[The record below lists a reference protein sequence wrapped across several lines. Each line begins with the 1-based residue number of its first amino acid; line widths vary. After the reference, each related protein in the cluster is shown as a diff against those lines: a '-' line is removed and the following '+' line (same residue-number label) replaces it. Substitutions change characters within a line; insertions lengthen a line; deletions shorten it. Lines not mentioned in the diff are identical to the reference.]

1 MKKPSLKINFLMN
14 IILTI
19 SSFLFPLITFPYISR
34 ILQPAGTG
42 KVAFAT
48 SLISYFAL
56 FSQLGIPTYG
66 VRACAAVRDDKQK
79 LSQMVQELL
88 IICLLC
94 SLLSYILFLGAVF
107 FVPRLAADKS
117 LYLIMSVSILLSGI
131 GMEWLYKA
139 LEQYTYIALRSILFK
154 IIALIFMFLFVHE
167 QSDYRIYGAI
177 SIFAASAGNVCNFVH
192 AFRYIEKK
200 PCRPFNF
207 KRHLKPVFIF
217 FAMSCAT
224 TIYTNLDTV
233 MLGFMCDDEAVGYY
247 NAAVKIKNIL
257 VSVVTSLSVV
267 LMPRASYYVE
277 QGKMK
282 EFESLSLKAL
292 LFVIMLSLPLS
303 LYFILFAK
311 EGVLFLSGEGYAGA
325 IAPMQVLM
333 PTLVLIGI
341 TNILGIQVL
350 VPLKKEKEVLYSVL
364 LGAIVDL
371 ILNAFLIPSLASLGA
386 AIGTLAAES
395 AVLLL
400 QAYYLRDFLKGVLPK
415 LHGVQLAISLL
426 AASLACFWCKSL
438 AWGSFWILCLSAILF
453 FGVFVLVLLLFKNE
467 LLLELIENLL
477 ASAKKFI
484 YSKKKASA

>member
-1 MKKPSLKINFLMN
+1 
-14 IILTI
+14 
-19 SSFLFPLITFPYISR
+19 
-34 ILQPAGTG
+34 
-42 KVAFAT
+42 
-48 SLISYFAL
+48 
-56 FSQLGIPTYG
+56 
-66 VRACAAVRDDKQK
+66 
-79 LSQMVQELL
+79 
-88 IICLLC
+88 
-94 SLLSYILFLGAVF
+94 
-107 FVPRLAADKS
+107 
-117 LYLIMSVSILLSGI
+117 
-131 GMEWLYKA
+131 
-139 LEQYTYIALRSILFK
+139 
-154 IIALIFMFLFVHE
+154 
-167 QSDYRIYGAI
+167 
-177 SIFAASAGNVCNFVH
+177 
-192 AFRYIEKK
+192 
-200 PCRPFNF
+200 
-207 KRHLKPVFIF
+207 
-217 FAMSCAT
+217 
-224 TIYTNLDTV
+224 
-233 MLGFMCDDEAVGYY
+233 
-247 NAAVKIKNIL
+247 
-257 VSVVTSLSVV
+257 
-267 LMPRASYYVE
+267 
-277 QGKMK
+277 
-282 EFESLSLKAL
+282 
-292 LFVIMLSLPLS
+292 
-303 LYFILFAK
+303 LFAK